1 MVKIVI
7 AWKCA
12 LAFLSFVLLNVPKEI
27 LLALR
32 HYTCGEIIVFNS
44 ILQCIFLFFIIFYF
58 FPAFFFFAIYFFFK
72 ITLFFSTFPF
82 LFKIIFVDFTF

>member
-58 FPAFFFFAIYFFFK
+58 LSAFFFFVIYFFFSK
-72 ITLFFSTFPF
+72 LLFFFNFPF
-82 LFKIIFVDFTF
+82 SFQNYLC

>member
-58 FPAFFFFAIYFFFK
+58 LSAFFFFVIYFFFSK
-72 ITLFFSTFPF
+72 LLFFFNFPF
-82 LFKIIFVDFTF
+82 SFQNYLF